1 MTPISKE
8 CLQKNIRAANVKRA
22 LLILNA
28 AAAGCIRYFSTKSGI
43 LLTSSI
49 YASYLG
55 KKYEVILEQ
64 LPNNPVN
71 QYYCSCKFSSAQN
84 QMCAHVS
91 AFILKLFRL
100 QKSLQY
106 KSVQRYQQMADNFNT
121 QETFKLPKHMNIL
134 NNERCMIV
142 SLYGYRV

>member
-1 MTPISKE
+1 
-8 CLQKNIRAANVKRA
+8 
-22 LLILNA
+22 
-28 AAAGCIRYFSTKSGI
+28 
-43 LLTSSI
+43 
-49 YASYLG
+49 
-55 KKYEVILEQ
+55 
-64 LPNNPVN
+64 
-71 QYYCSCKFSSAQN
+71 
-84 QMCAHVS
+84 MCAHVS